1 MDNNLKGFKMKIIGM
16 IPARMG
22 STRVKN
28 KNLRLIDGIPL
39 IQYIVN
45 AAKESKLLDEV
56 YINSESNKFAGI
68 AKKSGIKFYQ
78 RPEILSSDTAT
89 NDDFAL
95 DFIDNIE
102 CDILIQLLATS
113 PFLTT
118 DEIDAF
124 IRAMLKGDFETM
136 ISVSNIQIECVYKN
150 KPVNF
155 NQKEQTPPSQ
165 LLEPIKSYA
174 CSIMGWETER
184 FIKNIE
190 IYNSAYHGGD
200 GRVGFYELK
209 GYSTID
215 IDHEEDFL
223 LAEAVSIAIQK
234 KDTTPM
240 YYEEVDNQIADS
252 DRARI
257 LKQDG
262 VMLNIMNEFN
272 KEITHIN
279 DIVKKYGRVSSWSYT
294 LVNSPSTCGTLIA
307 QMPGEG
313 NRMHHHTDW
322 DEWWYIVEGQ
332 WEWMIEGVPK
342 IVKAGD
348 VVFINRFRK
357 HKITAVGDNIAIRMA
372 ISRSDVDH
380 VYDAEDF

>member
-1 MDNNLKGFKMKIIGM
+1 MKIVGM
-16 IPARMG
+16 IPARLG

-45 AAKESKLLDEV
+45 AAKGSILLDEV
-56 YINSESNKFAGI
+56 YINSESTKFKGI

-78 RPEILSSDTAT
+78 RPEELSSDTAT

-95 DFIDNIE
+95 DFIDNVE

-113 PFLTT
+113 PFVTT
-118 DEIDAF
+118 DEIDSF
-124 IRAMLKGDFETM
+124 IKAMFDGDFETM
-136 ISVSNIQIECVYKN
+136 ISVSNVQIECVHKN
-150 KPVNF
+150 KPINF
-155 NQKEQTPPSQ
+155 NQREQTPPSQ

-174 CSIMGWETER
+174 CSLMGWETKCFR
-184 FIKNIE
+184 KNIE
-190 IYNSAYHGGD
+190 TYNAAYHGGD
-200 GRVGFYELK
+200 GKIGFYELK

-223 LAEAVSIAIQK
+223 LAEAVSLALK
-234 KDTTPM
+234 KIDTAPK
-240 YYEEVDNQIADS
+240 YYVEVAEEVADA

-262 VMLNIMNEFN
+262 VMLNIMDEFN

-279 DIVKKYGRVSSWSYT
+279 EIIEKYGRTSSWSYT
-294 LVNSPSTCGTLIA
+294 VVNSPSTCGTLIA

-342 IVKAGD
+342 VVKAGD

-357 HKITAVGDNIAIRMA
+357 HKITSVGDKIAIRMA
-372 ISRSDVDH
+372 ISRADVDH
-380 VYDAEDF
+380 VYELEDF